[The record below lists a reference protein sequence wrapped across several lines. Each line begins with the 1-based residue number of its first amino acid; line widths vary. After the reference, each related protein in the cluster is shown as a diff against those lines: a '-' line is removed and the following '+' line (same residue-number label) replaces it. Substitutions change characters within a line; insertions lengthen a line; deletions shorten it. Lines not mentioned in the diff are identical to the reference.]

1 MDIRQ
6 KLFDELASFSE
17 KSFGQRDHFVCVY
30 GSYASGHH
38 TETSDM
44 DVFIA
49 LEDNNA
55 ADLEKAKDFLIDLH
69 ERYGL
74 CLDDEVPYENKLVVS
89 YEDVRRAV
97 ELRPFL
103 KDGTRYVVPAVK
115 KEKDFLASPEVR
127 WRLILNALT
136 SPHERVYGNEEV
148 YEVFKTEAEG
158 SVVRLARGLTRS
170 ENPTRRELL
179 EALLSGD
186 HEEEGEMYLGYKRE
200 RDAVVRHLDGEWGQ
214 SRLSCEMYGVIH
226 LCHA

>member
-49 LEDNNA
+49 LESHDA

-74 CLDDEVPYENKLVVS
+74 CLDDEVPYENKLVVL
-89 YEDVRRAV
+89 YEDVRRAI
-97 ELRPFL
+97 ELRSFL
-103 KDGTRYVVPAVK
+103 KDGIRYVVPTVK
-115 KEKDFLASPEVR
+115 KEEDFLASPEVR

-136 SPHERVYGNEEV
+136 SPHECVSGNEQA
-148 YEVFKTEAEG
+148 YAAFRADAEG
-158 SVVRLARGLTRS
+158 SVVCLARGLTGS

-179 EALLSGD
+179 EALLSGPGK
-186 HEEEGEMYLGYKRE
+186 EEGELYLGYKRE
-200 RDAVVRHLDGEWGQ
+200 RDAVVRHLENIIDA
-214 SRLSCEMYGVIH
+214 Y
-226 LCHA
+226 HAAHTYD